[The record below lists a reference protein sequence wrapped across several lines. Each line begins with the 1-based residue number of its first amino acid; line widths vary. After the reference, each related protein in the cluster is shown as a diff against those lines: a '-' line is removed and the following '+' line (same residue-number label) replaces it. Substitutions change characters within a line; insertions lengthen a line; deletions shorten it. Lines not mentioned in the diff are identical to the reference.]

1 MKITPLKMVFFYALM
16 GFLFMYL
23 AIVSV
28 RETIWHWQTIL
39 LMLIAT
45 FDFGV
50 AIRAYLLHKK
60 IQKIQQK

>member
-1 MKITPLKMVFFYALM
+1 MKITPINMVFFYSLM

-23 AIVSV
+23 AILSV
-28 RETIWHWQTIL
+28 KESIWEWHTML

-50 AIRAYLLHKK
+50 AIRAYSLHKK
-60 IQKIQQK
+60 IKSMKK

>member
-1 MKITPLKMVFFYALM
+1 MKITPLNMVFFYAIM
-16 GFLFMYL
+16 GSLFMYL

-28 RETIWHWQTIL
+28 KETIWHWHTML

-50 AIRAYLLHKK
+50 SIRAYLLHKK
-60 IQKIQQK
+60 IKNIKK